1 MQPVWSV
8 PSALV
13 YNANGGDVD
22 TVIVGGKALMLG
34 KKVTCL
40 DEAALLQEC
49 RNVARALLRR
59 AGVHP
64 PMHPPREEKPT

>member
-22 TVIVGGKALMLG
+22 TVIVDGRALMVG
-34 KKVTCL
+34 KKVMCL
-40 DEAALLQEC
+40 DEAALLREC
-49 RNVARALLRR
+49 RDVARSLFKR
-59 AGVHP
+59 AGL
-64 PMHPPREEKPT
+64 MAS